1 MASMIT
7 LQGPDTGRM
16 FPLEEALSVIGRQP
30 ESTIFL
36 ESLAV
41 SRHHAVVSR
50 EGGGYFVEDTGSSNG
65 TFVNGQ
71 RIEGRTALTER
82 DTLQVGPYV
91 LALRVE
97 PTPTLESGSEPV
109 IRASITALPSNQ
121 KILYAENPAHK
132 LQVVL
137 EIAQHLARTPEE
149 SLLGKLLD
157 HLLCL
162 FPQADRGLVLLC
174 EGNRLAERA
183 HRNRSD
189 NDGEGFPYSR
199 TIVQRALDGGLGIL
213 SEDIAS
219 DRRMDIGTIMALNLR
234 SLLCVP
240 LICKDGRRL
249 GVIQLDSSRPGTAF
263 RREDLELLTAIGLQA
278 AVVLDNAALH
288 AERLRDERLR
298 IEVSMARE
306 IQNGFLPVNF
316 PKGEQGFELFACVH
330 SAYEVSGDLYDF
342 FFLEDGRLA
351 FYVGD
356 VSGKGM
362 PAALFM
368 VAVHTLFRHLA
379 SSTNSPASTLAQ
391 LDAALAADNPSD
403 KFVTVAHGLYD
414 PRSGEVVLAAA
425 AHPLPLLRRA
435 NGQVEEVALRTTVPI
450 GYGEVKADLTD
461 TRLKL
466 AAGET
471 LVFYTDGYT
480 EARVPGS
487 RTMFEDTRLRAML
500 GGANTALPLKACAD
514 AARAAVHDFIVGA
527 EQQDD
532 LTLLMLR
539 RV

>member
-7 LQGPDTGRM
+7 LQGPDTGRQ
-16 FPLEEALSVIGRQP
+16 FPLEGGPSVIGRQP
-30 ESTIFL
+30 ESAIFL

-41 SRHHAVVSR
+41 SRLHALVIR
-50 EGGGYFVEDTGSSNG
+50 EGGAFYVEDTGSSNG
-65 TFVNGQ
+65 TFVNGK
-71 RIEGRTALTER
+71 RIEGRTPLTER

-91 LALRVE
+91 LALRCDPS
-97 PTPTLESGSEPV
+97 PTPDEGSEPV

-121 KILYAENPAHK
+121 KLLTAENATHK

-149 SLLGKLLD
+149 SLLGELLD
-157 HLLCL
+157 HLLVL

-174 EGNRLAERA
+174 EGDRLAERA
-183 HRNRSD
+183 HRSRGGS
-189 NDGEGFPYSR
+189 EGASIPYSR
-199 TIVQRALDGGLGIL
+199 TIVQRALDGGIGIL

-219 DRRMDIGTIMALNLR
+219 DRRMDIGTVMALNLR

-249 GVIQLDSSRPGTAF
+249 GIIQLDTARPGTAF
-263 RREDLELLTAIGLQA
+263 RREDLELLTAVGLQA

-298 IEVSMARE
+298 VEVAMARE
-306 IQNGFLPVNF
+306 IQNGFLPVNY
-316 PKGEQGFELFACVH
+316 PKGERGFELFACVH

-356 VSGKGM
+356 VTGKGM

-379 SSTNSPASTLAQ
+379 SSSSSPSATLAQ

-403 KFVTVAHGLYD
+403 KFVTVAHGLYE

-435 NGQVEEVALRTTVPI
+435 NGQVEVVPLRTSVPI
-450 GYGEVKADLTD
+450 GYGEVKPDLADHRI
-461 TRLKL
+461 RLGS
-466 AAGET
+466 GET
-471 LVFYTDGYT
+471 LIFYTDGFT

-487 RTMFEDTRLRAML
+487 RTMFEEERLRTVL
-500 GGANTALPLKACAD
+500 GGASAALPLKASAD
-514 AARAAVHDFIVGA
+514 RARAAVQEFIGA
-527 EQQDD
+527 PEQQDD

-539 RV
+539 RL

>member
-7 LQGPDTGRM
+7 LQGPNTGQM

-41 SRHHAVVSR
+41 SRLHALVVC
-50 EGGGYFVEDTGSSNG
+50 ENGDYFVEDTGSSNG
-65 TFVNGQ
+65 TFVNGK
-71 RIEGRTALTER
+71 RIEGRTPLTER

-91 LALRVE
+91 LALRRDTS
-97 PTPTLESGSEPV
+97 PTEDESSQPV

-121 KILYAENPAHK
+121 KLLYAENPAHK

-183 HRNRSD
+183 HRSRGGD
-189 NDGEGFPYSR
+189 TGEGFPFSR
-199 TIVQRALDGGLGIL
+199 TIVQRALEGGIGIL
-213 SEDIAS
+213 SEDIAR
-219 DRRMDIGTIMALNLR
+219 DEQMHIGTVMALNLR

-249 GVIQLDSSRPGTAF
+249 GVIQLDCSRQGMAF
-263 RREDLELLTAIGLQA
+263 RREDLELLTAIALQA
-278 AVVLDNAALH
+278 AVVLDNAELY

-298 IEVSMARE
+298 VEVAMARE

-330 SAYEVSGDLYDF
+330 PAYEVSGDLYDF
-342 FFLEDGRLA
+342 FPLEDGRLA

-379 SSTNSPASTLAQ
+379 SSAASPAATLSK
-391 LDAALAADNPSD
+391 LDLALAADNPSD
-403 KFVTVAHGLYD
+403 KFVTVAHGLYA
-414 PRSGEVVLAAA
+414 PRSGEIVLAAA
-425 AHPLPLLRRA
+425 AHPKPLLRRA
-435 NGQVEEVALRTTVPI
+435 NGQVEEVPLRTGVPI
-450 GYGEVKADLTD
+450 GYGELKSDLADARLT
-461 TRLKL
+461 L
-466 AAGET
+466 APGET
-471 LVFYTDGYT
+471 LIFYTDGFT
-480 EARVPGS
+480 EARVPES
-487 RTMFEDTRLRAML
+487 RQMFEDDGLRQVL
-500 GGANTALPLKACAD
+500 GGPQAALPLRACAD
-514 AARAAVHDFIVGA
+514 AARAAVHKFIGA
-527 EQQDD
+527 SEQQDD

-539 RV
+539 RL